1 MARRTDAY
9 LQQRFGSGLDS
20 FAVPEAAFAGPVFQV
35 EPCRA

>member
-9 LQQRFGSGLDS
+9 LQDRFGSGLQS

-35 EPCRA
+35 EPCRI